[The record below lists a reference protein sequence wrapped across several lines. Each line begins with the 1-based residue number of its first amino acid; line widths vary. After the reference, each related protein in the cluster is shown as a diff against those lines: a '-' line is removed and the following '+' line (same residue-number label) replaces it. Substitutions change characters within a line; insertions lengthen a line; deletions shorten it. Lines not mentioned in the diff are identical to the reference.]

1 MHYGNA
7 AFCFYRREI
16 ELIQRMRWDSFPS
29 NDGCLWQKGGK
40 ILPYTAIR
48 KSRCQRIC
56 TTASDAVSMLQKK
69 GFHFA
74 WCLSLPL

>member
-1 MHYGNA
+1 LYTEEARIRMHYGNA

-40 ILPYTAIR
+40 MFALNGNKEKPLP
-48 KSRCQRIC
+48 KN
-56 TTASDAVSMLQKK
+56 MHN
-69 GFHFA
+69 GF
-74 WCLSLPL
+74 